1 MPIVGFNFDKILV
14 EKKDKVSGKID
25 IKQNMGI
32 TKIEEEK
39 LMLGGSEQVLKFS
52 FEYKIDYGKPGEI
65 ALLGHVLYLEEPKKI
80 KAILDEWK
88 KKKKIEPKLMEQV
101 LNAVLFK
108 CTIKS
113 LNLAQEINLPPPI
126 RLPMVKA
133 PQK

>member
-14 EKKDKVSGKID
+14 EKKDKISGKID

-32 TKIEEEK
+32 TKIEQEK

-65 ALLGHVLYLEEPKKI
+65 VLLGHVLYLEEPKKI
-80 KAILDEWK
+80 KAILDDWK

-126 RLPMVKA
+126 RLPMVRA
-133 PQK
+133 PKK

>member
-14 EKKDKVSGKID
+14 EKKDKISGKID

-32 TKIEEEK
+32 TKIEQEK

-113 LNLAQEINLPPPI
+113 LNLAQKINLPPPI